1 MKLFIK
7 CRQLSARPTILG
19 RLQLHCNI
27 AEHSA
32 LETAADVSATDD
44 DDDDDMRDNVM
55 SHFSIT
61 VH

>member
-1 MKLFIK
+1 LVGVHK
-7 CRQLSARPTILG
+7 SS
-19 RLQLHCNI
+19 CNYHN

-44 DDDDDMRDNVM
+44 DDDDDVRDNVM

>member
-1 MKLFIK
+1 LFPA
-7 CRQLSARPTILG
+7 S
-19 RLQLHCNI
+19 CNYHN

-44 DDDDDMRDNVM
+44 DDGDVRDNVM